1 MAQAFFP
8 LFGNVVELWCSLSWC
23 MVPHRAIGIII
34 SWCRMSHVTWC
45 HLGPWIV
52 LSHDIACIWIVGAT
66 LGHVIYVEWNQKGDA
81 QTENRTPIY
90 WTRAESFNL
99 SAIEA
104 LMSALDFRWLVF
116 WAVFWL
122 KGLCLLFLF
131 SRPWLED
138 LIWISASMWS
148 CCHGHHRLP
157 IASGFSHSLSM
168 AHGITWDALFM
179 GEATW

>member
-66 LGHVIYVEWNQKGDA
+66 LGHCNCAEWNQKGSV
-81 QTENRTPIY
+81 QTEIRTPIY

-99 SAIEA
+99 SAIEEW
-104 LMSALDFRWLVF
+104 MSAIDFRWLVSWEAF
-116 WAVFWL
+116 RL
-122 KGLCLLFLF
+122 QSLCLLFD
-131 SRPWLED
+131 SSQPMPWWFD
-138 LIWISASMWS
+138 LN
-148 CCHGHHRLP
+148 
-157 IASGFSHSLSM
+157 HSLDVSLSSWLPSI
-168 AHGITWDALFM
+168 APELLLFLTRVIWRM
-179 GEATW
+179 V